1 MDGNFACAGARRA
14 AADVVLLTFQ
24 RGLVGAGGD
33 KVKVAV
39 HAQEVR
45 GRGVGWGEKVVRV
58 ALLCGGMRGGMTG
71 AVVPNGLDVG
81 SGGVVRA
88 EYEWDHE
95 WDWVSAGEYAEH
107 GLVVGGNMWEE
118 VAGEMRRRV
127 EKLLRALAG
136 GLQAMGAVQ

>member
-81 SGGVVRA
+81 SGGVVR
-88 EYEWDHE
+88 ER
-95 WDWVSAGEYAEH
+95 SMNGTMN
-107 GLVVGGNMWEE
+107 GTG
-118 VAGEMRRRV
+118 
-127 EKLLRALAG
+127 
-136 GLQAMGAVQ
+136 